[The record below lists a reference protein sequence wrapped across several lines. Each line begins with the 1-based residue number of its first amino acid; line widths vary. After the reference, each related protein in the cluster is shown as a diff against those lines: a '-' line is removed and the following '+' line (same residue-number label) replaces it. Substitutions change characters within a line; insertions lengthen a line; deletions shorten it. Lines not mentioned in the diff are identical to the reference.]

1 MKTREVEACGRRLES
16 FLEEMTASMGRRDRR
31 YWAEQYVRGLLLD
44 GERKSIEP
52 MAERLGRE
60 ADVQSLRQFVSQSPW
75 DCLLV
80 QAAMAKKAA
89 ELWPEP
95 LAWEIDETS
104 FPKAGHL
111 SVGVARQ
118 YCGALG
124 KIANCQVAVTL
135 HYVGQSNEVQEG
147 HTGSAALGWRLFLPK
162 DWSEDPARRAQAHV
176 PEAVRYR
183 TKNQLA
189 LELVREAL
197 ERGLPKAPVLADSD
211 YGDDYGFRAE
221 LRKLGCAYA
230 VAVEPRAKA
239 WVEAPPVLAPGE
251 RRRVDA
257 LTLPAPRTFE
267 EIARS
272 LPADAYRTFSFREG
286 TKGPLRGRFGR
297 VALWAA
303 HGHTQGQH
311 RGERAREWLLVEW
324 PREARAPLKYWLLWL
339 EPTLG
344 MGHPAPKLREMA
356 LLAKRR
362 FQVEQDYRE
371 LKEELGLDHYEGRH
385 WSGWHHHVTLAS
397 MAHLF
402 LGAERQRQAG
412 QRRRR
417 TQKKPAWRPRGST
430 TRPLRSS
437 HPASNPTK
445 AAGDPHPA
453 HRPMS
458 MVPRPLPPPP
468 QALMSYL
475 TQYS

>member
-16 FLEEMTASMGRRDRR
+16 FLEEVTASLGRKDRR

-52 MAERLGRE
+52 MVERLGPQ

-75 DCLLV
+75 DCLAV
-80 QAAMAKKAA
+80 QEAMARKAA

-135 HYVGQSNEVQEG
+135 HYVGQSRPG

-176 PEAVRYR
+176 PEEVSYR

-211 YGDDYGFRAE
+211 YGDDYGFRAA
-221 LRKLGCAYA
+221 LRELGCAYA

-239 WVEAPPVLAPGE
+239 WVEAPPALAPGE
-251 RRRVDA
+251 RRNTSTPV
-257 LTLPAPRTFE
+257 LPAPRTLE

-272 LPADAYRTFSFREG
+272 LPASSYRTLSFREG

-303 HGHTQGQH
+303 HGYTQGQH
-311 RGERAREWLLVEW
+311 RGQRAREWLLVEW
-324 PREARAPLKYWLLWL
+324 PREAESPLKYWLLWL
-339 EPTLG
+339 EPELG
-344 MGHPAPKLREMA
+344 ANHPAPRLREMV

-402 LGAERQRQAG
+402 LGAERQRLAG
-412 QRRRR
+412 QRRQR
-417 TQKKPAWRPRGST
+417 TQKKPARQPRGRST
-430 TRPLRSS
+430 SLCTTK
-437 HPASNPTK
+437 PAAGPTK
-445 AAGDPHPA
+445 AAGAPHPA

-458 MVPRPLPPPP
+458 LVPRPLPAPP
-468 QALMSYL
+468 QTSMSNL

>member
-1 MKTREVEACGRRLES
+1 
-16 FLEEMTASMGRRDRR
+16 MGRKDRR

-52 MAERLGRE
+52 MAERLGPG

-75 DCLLV
+75 DCLKV
-80 QAAMAKKAA
+80 QEAMAKKAA
-89 ELWPEP
+89 CLWPAP

-135 HYVGQSNEVQEG
+135 HYVGQSNEAQGG

-162 DWSEDPARRAQAHV
+162 DWTEDPERRVQAHV
-176 PEAVRYR
+176 PEAVSYC

-211 YGDDYGFRAE
+211 YGDDYGFRAA
-221 LRKLGCAYA
+221 LRQMGCAYA

-239 WVEAPPVLAPGE
+239 WQEAPPPLAPGE
-251 RRRVDA
+251 RRRADA
-257 LTLPAPRTFE
+257 PALAAPRTLE

-272 LPADAYRTFSFREG
+272 LPAVSYRSLTFREG
-286 TKGPLRGRFGR
+286 TKGPLRGRFAR

-303 HGHTQGQH
+303 HGYTQGQH
-311 RGERAREWLLVEW
+311 RQERAREWLLVEW
-324 PREARAPLKYWLLWL
+324 PREEEAPLKYWLLWL
-339 EPTLG
+339 EPELG
-344 MGHPAPKLREMA
+344 ANHPAPRLREMA

-402 LGAERQRQAG
+402 LGAERQRLTE
-412 QRRRR
+412 QRRR
-417 TQKKPAWRPRGST
+417 TKKKPARQSHRA
-430 TRPLRSS
+430 TRHVRSS
-437 HPASNPTK
+437 HLASNPQKT
-445 AAGDPHPA
+445 AGSSHPA

-458 MVPRPLPPPP
+458 LVPRPLPAPPKP
-468 QALMSYL
+468 QMRNL

>member
-1 MKTREVEACGRRLES
+1 MRTREAEACSRRLEA
-16 FLEEMTASMGRRDRR
+16 FLDDLTGSMGRRERR
-31 YWAEQYVRGLLLD
+31 HWAGEYVRGLLLD
-44 GERKSIEP
+44 GERKSILP
-52 MAERLGRE
+52 MAERLGPE

-75 DCLLV
+75 DCQKV

-89 ELWPEP
+89 RLWPEP

-111 SVGVARQ
+111 SVGVSRQ

-135 HYVGQSNEVQEG
+135 NYTGQSQAG
-147 HTGSAALGWRLFLPK
+147 HTGSAALGWRLFLPRE
-162 DWSEDPARRAQAHV
+162 WTEDPERRAQAHV
-176 PEAVRYR
+176 PEEVGYR

-189 LELVREAL
+189 LELLRETV
-197 ERGLPKAPVLADSD
+197 ERGLPAAPVLADSD
-211 YGDDYGFRAE
+211 YGDDYSFRVA
-221 LRKLGCAYA
+221 LRELGCAYA

-239 WVEAPPVLAPGE
+239 WVEAPPALAPGE
-251 RRRVDA
+251 RRKAGTPA
-257 LTLPAPRTFE
+257 LAAARTLE

-272 LPADAYRTFSFREG
+272 LPAGSYRTLTFREG
-286 TKGPLRGRFGR
+286 TKGALRGRFAR

-303 HGHTQGQH
+303 HGYTQRQH
-311 RGERAREWLLVEW
+311 RGQRAREWLLVEW
-324 PREARAPLKYWLLWL
+324 PRGAEAPLKYWLLWL
-339 EPTLG
+339 EPKLG
-344 MGHPAPKLREMA
+344 ADHPAPKLRELA

-402 LGAERQRQAG
+402 LGVERRRLAG
-412 QRRRR
+412 QSRRR
-417 TQKKPAWRPRGST
+417 TQKKPARQRRST
-430 TRPLRSS
+430 TRHLPHAKPAADPQSSASRS
-437 HPASNPTK
+437 HPS
-445 AAGDPHPA
+445 

-458 MVPRPLPPPP
+458 LVPRPLPRLRTTT
-468 QALMSYL
+468 QEALNPV
-475 TQYS
+475 

>member
-1 MKTREVEACGRRLES
+1 MKTREVEACGRRLEA
-16 FLEEMTASMGRRDRR
+16 FLEEVTASMGRRDRR

-52 MAERLGRE
+52 IAQRLGPE

-80 QAAMAKKAA
+80 QEALARKAA
-89 ELWPEP
+89 RLWPEP

-135 HYVGQSNEVQEG
+135 HYVGENQEC

-162 DWSEDPARRAQAHV
+162 EWTENPERRAEAHV
-176 PEAVRYR
+176 PEGVSYR
-183 TKNQLA
+183 TKNELA

-211 YGDDYGFRAE
+211 YGDDYGLRAE

-230 VAVEPRAKA
+230 LAVEPRAKA

-251 RRRVDA
+251 RRRSS
-257 LTLPAPRTFE
+257 TPSLPAPRTLE
-267 EIARS
+267 AIARS
-272 LPADAYRTFSFREG
+272 LPAGSYRTLSFREG
-286 TKGPLRGRFGR
+286 MKGALRGRFAR

-311 RGERAREWLLVEW
+311 RSERAREWLLIEW
-324 PREARAPLKYWLLWL
+324 PKGAEAPLKYWLLWL

-344 MGHPAPKLREMA
+344 VNHPAPRLCEMV
-356 LLAKRR
+356 LLAKSR

-402 LGAERQRQAG
+402 LGAERQRLAG
-412 QRRRR
+412 QRKRR
-417 TQKKPAWRPRGST
+417 TQKKPNWPRGRATQHS
-430 TRPLRSS
+430 RSAK
-437 HPASNPTK
+437 PARDPQSS
-445 AAGDPHPA
+445 AGNPHPSY
-453 HRPMS
+453 RPMS
-458 MVPRPLPPPP
+458 LVPRSLPAPPLL
-468 QALMSYL
+468 LMNNL
-475 TQYS
+475 TQYR

>member
-1 MKTREVEACGRRLES
+1 MKTCEVEVCGSRLES
-16 FLEEMTASMGRRDRR
+16 FLEEVTASMGRKDRR

-52 MAERLGRE
+52 MVERLGPG

-75 DCLLV
+75 DCLQV
-80 QAAMAKKAA
+80 QAAMAKKASQ
-89 ELWPEP
+89 LWPVP

-124 KIANCQVAVTL
+124 KVANCQVAVTL
-135 HYVGQSNEVQEG
+135 HYVGENLEG
-147 HTGSAALGWRLFLPK
+147 HTGSAALGWRLFLPR

-176 PEAVRYR
+176 PEEVCYR
-183 TKNQLA
+183 TRNQLA

-197 ERGLPKAPVLADSD
+197 ERGLPKAPILADSD
-211 YGDDYGFRAE
+211 YGDDYGFRAA
-221 LRKLGCAYA
+221 LRQMGCAYA

-239 WVEAPPVLAPGE
+239 WVEAPPELAPGE
-251 RRRVDA
+251 RRRA
-257 LTLPAPRTFE
+257 GTPMLPLPRPLE

-272 LPADAYRTFSFREG
+272 LPAGSYRMLTFREG
-286 TKGPLRGRFGR
+286 TKGPLRGRFAR

-303 HGHTQGQH
+303 HGYTQGQH
-311 RGERAREWLLVEW
+311 RSERAREWLLVEW
-324 PREARAPLKYWLLWL
+324 PREAEAPLKYWLLWL
-339 EPTLG
+339 EPQLG
-344 MGHPAPKLREMA
+344 AHHAAPRLREMA

-385 WSGWHHHVTLAS
+385 WSGWHHHVTLAA

-402 LGAERQRQAG
+402 LGAERQRLAK

-417 TQKKPAWRPRGST
+417 TQKKPARPRRST
-430 TRPLRSS
+430 TGHLHSS
-437 HPASNPTK
+437 YLAADPTK
-445 AAGDPHPA
+445 AAGYSDPT

-458 MVPRPLPPPP
+458 LVPRLLPAPPTDLHE
-468 QALMSYL
+468 QHNRA
-475 TQYS
+475 